1 MVFFN
6 ALQNLNATKARH
18 GQIGK
23 NRVVSLN
30 FKILERLLSA
40 VGCMTFVDVTEKII
54 EVSEN
59 KAIIIN

>member
-18 GQIGK
+18 GKIGK
-23 NRVVSLN
+23 NHVVSLN

-40 VGCMTFVDVTEKII
+40 VGCMTFVDFREEIV
-54 EVSEN
+54 
-59 KAIIIN
+59 